1 MLSALKGNLAT
12 APTLVLFV
20 YVSSGWD
27 TSEETLTLGAADFL
41 AEPFNLDE
49 LLSHA
54 QRRRVGGW
62 HRACP
67 LSDNPAWYAME
78 VGTVKKILIVD
89 DQSEVRELV
98 EVTLR
103 IGPYEILQASSGD
116 EALTITRSERP
127 DLVLLDVMMP
137 NSSVD
142 GFDVCRQI
150 KSDPATRNISVV
162 MITARGQEADLEI
175 GRQAGADDYFTKPFS
190 PLQLMN
196 KVEEILG

>member
-1 MLSALKGNLAT
+1 M
-12 APTLVLFV
+12 
-20 YVSSGWD
+20 
-27 TSEETLTLGAADFL
+27 
-41 AEPFNLDE
+41 
-49 LLSHA
+49 
-54 QRRRVGGW
+54 
-62 HRACP
+62 
-67 LSDNPAWYAME
+67 
-78 VGTVKKILIVD
+78 KKILIVD

-116 EALTITRSERP
+116 EALTIARSERP

>member
-1 MLSALKGNLAT
+1 
-12 APTLVLFV
+12 
-20 YVSSGWD
+20 
-27 TSEETLTLGAADFL
+27 
-41 AEPFNLDE
+41 
-49 LLSHA
+49 
-54 QRRRVGGW
+54 
-62 HRACP
+62 
-67 LSDNPAWYAME
+67 
-78 VGTVKKILIVD
+78 VKKILIVD

-190 PLQLMN
+190 PLELMN